1 MFSNR
6 NRGLNI
12 SSSQRS
18 IIKTHEGRH
27 RTRKSGIFTRHWNL
41 SVVVFALA
49 LRLLSFLFRLSSTDF
64 MRTLI
69 NLPEQFRSL
78 IEGDVLMLSKKVDV
92 WKMLHLP
99 DVSWLELLG
108 AAACLVV
115 VIWAILRFVSRVNED
130 VDPAE
135 ADREMLQALM
145 DLRREGQVSE
155 DEFRSIKGQIVGR
168 LNNKWTD
175 APKEKKPAG
184 TAGLEEALQQVLLT
198 SAKSD
203 SDKEEPT
210 SSESASAESIQTET
224 SPSSKNLPEP
234 PQDNDTLAERSEPS
248 ESEKGEGLTG

>member
-1 MFSNR
+1 
-6 NRGLNI
+6 
-12 SSSQRS
+12 
-18 IIKTHEGRH
+18 
-27 RTRKSGIFTRHWNL
+27 
-41 SVVVFALA
+41 
-49 LRLLSFLFRLSSTDF
+49 

-78 IEGDVLMLSKKVDV
+78 ISTDAILLSKKVDV

-135 ADREMLQALM
+135 ADKQMLQALM

-155 DEFRSIKGQIVGR
+155 DEFRSIKGQIVSR
-168 LNNKWTD
+168 LNTQWTD
-175 APKEKKPAG
+175 TPKAKKPAG

-198 SAKSD
+198 SAKAD
-203 SDKEEPT
+203 SDDEDT
-210 SSESASAESIQTET
+210 ASSESASAESIQTET

-234 PQDNDTLAERSEPS
+234 PQDNDTLTERSEAS
-248 ESEKGEGLTG
+248 ESETGEGLNGEQEKA